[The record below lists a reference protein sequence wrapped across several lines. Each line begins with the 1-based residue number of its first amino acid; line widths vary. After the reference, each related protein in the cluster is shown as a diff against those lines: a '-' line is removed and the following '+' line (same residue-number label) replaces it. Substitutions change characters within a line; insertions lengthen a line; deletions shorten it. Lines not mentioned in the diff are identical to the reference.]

1 MEYVR
6 LGSAGLKVSRICL
19 GMMSYGSQAER
30 AWHLDEA
37 AAEPLVKAA
46 IDGGVTFFDTA
57 DTYSD
62 GVTEEITG
70 SLLGRLF
77 DRREDYVLATKVYFP
92 MGPGPNDRGLSRKHV
107 LAAID
112 ASLRRLGT
120 DYVDLYQ
127 IHRWDYQTPIE
138 ETMEALHEVV
148 RAGKARYIGASSMFA
163 WQFAKAQN
171 LAERHGGTRFVSMQN
186 HYNLIYREEERE
198 MIPLCADQGVAVLPW
213 SPLARGVLAGNR
225 GRQGE
230 RRTARAGDDPL
241 SDERYNSPSDFD
253 VADRLAEV
261 AAARGAPPA
270 QVALAWLL
278 SRPAVTAPIVGATRL
293 GHISDALAAVQLT
306 LTEEEV
312 RRLEE
317 PYLPHRVLG
326 HS

>member
-1 MEYVR
+1 
-6 LGSAGLKVSRICL
+6 
-19 GMMSYGSQAER
+19 MMSFGSQAER

-37 AAEPLVKAA
+37 AAEPIVKAA

-57 DTYSD
+57 DTYSN

-70 SLLGRLF
+70 HLLARLF
-77 DRREDYVLATKVYFP
+77 RSREDYVLATKVYFP
-92 MGPGPNDRGLSRKHV
+92 MGTGPNDRGLSRKHV

-213 SPLARGVLAGNR
+213 SPLARGVLTGNR

-241 SDERYNSPSDFD
+241 SDERYNAPGDFD
-253 VADRLAEV
+253 VVDRLAEV
-261 AAARGAPPA
+261 AAARGIPPA

-312 RRLEE
+312 HRLEE
-317 PYLPHRVLG
+317 LYLPHRVLG

>member
-1 MEYVR
+1 
-6 LGSAGLKVSRICL
+6 
-19 GMMSYGSQAER
+19 MMSYGSQAER

-37 AAEPLVKAA
+37 AAEPIVKAA

-70 SLLGRLF
+70 HLLARLF
-77 DRREDYVLATKVYFP
+77 GSREDYVLATKVYFP
-92 MGPGPNDRGLSRKHV
+92 MGTGPNDRGLSRKHV

-171 LAERHGGTRFVSMQN
+171 LAERHGWTRFVSMQN

-213 SPLARGVLAGNR
+213 SPLARGVLTGNR
-225 GRQGE
+225 DRQGE

-241 SDERYNSPSDFD
+241 SDERYNSPGDFD
-253 VADRLAEV
+253 VVDRLAEV

-278 SRPAVTAPIVGATRL
+278 SRPAVTAPIVGSTRL

-317 PYLPHRVLG
+317 LYLPHRVLG

>member
-1 MEYVR
+1 MDYVR
-6 LGSAGLKVSRICL
+6 LGSAGLKVSPICL
-19 GMMSYGSQAER
+19 GMMSYGTAAER

-37 AAEPLVKAA
+37 TAEPIVKAA

-62 GVTEEITG
+62 GVSEQITG
-70 SLLGRLF
+70 RLLGRLF

-92 MGPGPNDRGLSRKHV
+92 MGTGPNDRGLSRKHV
-107 LAAID
+107 LSAID

-138 ETMEALHEVV
+138 ETMAALHEVV
-148 RAGKARYIGASSMFA
+148 QAGKVRYIGASSMFA

-171 LAERHGGTRFVSMQN
+171 LAERHGWSRFASMQN

-198 MIPLCADQGVAVLPW
+198 MIPLCADQGVAVLPY

-230 RRTARAGDDPL
+230 RRTTRAGTDPL
-241 SDERYNSPSDFD
+241 SDERYNSPGDFD

-278 SRPAVTAPIVGATRL
+278 SRPTVTAPIVGATRL

-312 RRLEE
+312 RQLEE
-317 PYLPHRVLG
+317 PYLPHPVLG

>member
-1 MEYVR
+1 
-6 LGSAGLKVSRICL
+6 
-19 GMMSYGSQAER
+19 MMSYGTAAER

-37 AAEPLVKAA
+37 AAEPIVKAA

-62 GVTEEITG
+62 GVSEQITG
-70 SLLGRLF
+70 RLLGRLF

-92 MGPGPNDRGLSRKHV
+92 MGTGPNDRGLSRKHV
-107 LAAID
+107 LSAID

-138 ETMEALHEVV
+138 ETMAALHEVV
-148 RAGKARYIGASSMFA
+148 QAGKARYIGASSMFA

-171 LAERHGGTRFVSMQN
+171 LAERHGWSRFASMQN

-198 MIPLCADQGVAVLPW
+198 MIPLCADQGVAVLPY

-230 RRTARAGDDPL
+230 RRTTRAGADPL
-241 SDERYNSPSDFD
+241 SDERYNSPGDFD

-261 AAARGAPPA
+261 AAARGAPPT

-278 SRPAVTAPIVGATRL
+278 SRPTVTAPIVGATRL

-312 RRLEE
+312 RQLEE
-317 PYLPHRVLG
+317 PYLPHPVLG